1 MSSSH
6 ALIRHLASDLRGAAL
21 MEFALIAPAFLT
33 LLMGGLDTGYT
44 VYLNTIAAGTI
55 ESTARA
61 SSLAGAT
68 ESQFNRDIRSA
79 VAKILPVDVDPVTAI
94 TITQKNYKS
103 FSRIGEPE
111 KLTTDK
117 NGNGLLDSGDC
128 WLDEDGDGEFGTNNG
143 AAGIGGPDDA
153 VYHIVQVTVPR
164 LFPVHELLGLPENT
178 VVTVKTLVINQPYG
192 AQPVRPTV
200 CKP

>member
-1 MSSSH
+1 MRSSR
-6 ALIRHLASDLRGAAL
+6 ATIARTLLDNRGAAL
-21 MEFALIAPAFLT
+21 IEFAFIAPVFLT
-33 LLMGGLDTGYT
+33 LLMGGLDAGYS
-44 VYLNTIAAGTI
+44 VYLNTVAAGTI

-68 ESQFNRDIRSA
+68 ESQFNRDVRTA
-79 VAKILPVDVDPVTAI
+79 VAKLLPTSVDPVSAI
-94 TITQKNYKS
+94 TITQKNYKN

-128 WLDEDGDGEFGTNNG
+128 WLDEDNDGEFGMNNG
-143 AAGIGGPDDA
+143 ASGIGGPDDA

-164 LFPVHELLGLPENT
+164 LFPVHELIGLSENT